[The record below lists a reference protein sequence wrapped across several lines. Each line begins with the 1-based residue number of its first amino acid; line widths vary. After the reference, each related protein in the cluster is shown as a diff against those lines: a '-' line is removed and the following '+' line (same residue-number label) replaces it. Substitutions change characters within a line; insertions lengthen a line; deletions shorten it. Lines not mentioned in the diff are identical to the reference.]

1 MSEDAT
7 KDLDENGII
16 RIGANIKPGDIL
28 IGKITP
34 KGESDPSP
42 EEKLLRAIF
51 GDKAGDVK
59 DASLKAQPSLFGV
72 VVDKKLFSRANRD
85 GKKSKAAEKA
95 QLEKLDM
102 AFNEQAEVLRSR
114 LLEKLAVLL
123 KDKTTAGIRDYFGV
137 EIVAKGTRFTQK
149 MLGEIDFLNVAA
161 DQMDGRR
168 PFGSLVEKTIN
179 NYIIK
184 YKEAD
189 AVLKRDKYNL
199 TNGDE
204 LPAGIIQLAKVYIA
218 KKRKLRVGDKMAG
231 RPR

>member
-1 MSEDAT
+1 MY
-7 KDLDENGII
+7 K
-16 RIGANIKPGDIL
+16 RQIL

-149 MLGEIDFLNVAA
+149 MLGEIDFLKDV
-161 DQMDGRR
+161 
-168 PFGSLVEKTIN
+168 
-179 NYIIK
+179 
-184 YKEAD
+184 YKRQ
-189 AVLKRDKYNL
+189 V
-199 TNGDE
+199 
-204 LPAGIIQLAKVYIA
+204 LPAYDGHH
-218 KKRKLRVGDKMAG
+218 RRG
-231 RPR
+231 RTARRC